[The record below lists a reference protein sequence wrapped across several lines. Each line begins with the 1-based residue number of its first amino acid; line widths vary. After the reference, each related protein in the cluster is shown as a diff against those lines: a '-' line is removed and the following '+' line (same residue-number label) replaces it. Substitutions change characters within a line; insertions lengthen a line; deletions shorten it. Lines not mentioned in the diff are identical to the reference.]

1 MLSGL
6 LALSISAVAQPKLID
21 GVVAVVGNNIV
32 LKSEINTQFQQLL
45 DQGLTENDAD
55 QCRIFEDLM
64 FEKLLI
70 HQAEM
75 DSVTVDEGQV
85 EMELER
91 RMDYFVRQIGS
102 RQKLEQ
108 YYNKSIIEIKEE
120 MQPLVHDQLTAQKMM
135 REITA
140 EIEITPSEV
149 RNFYKSMDDDSL
161 PLVNAEV
168 EYAQIV
174 KYPEV
179 SEEAKQ
185 EAIDR
190 LNDLKRR
197 VEEGSSFSTMAILY
211 SEDPGSAKAGGE
223 YVGIKRG
230 QFVKEF
236 EAVAFN
242 LKVGEISEPFRTEYG
257 YHIIQLQKRRG
268 EELDLRHILIKP
280 KISAENLEGAKNY
293 LDSIKDLIELGTLSF
308 EEAAEQVSDDE
319 NSKLNGGIMVNP
331 QTTDSRWE
339 TGQLDKGIFYVIDGL
354 SIEEICEPSFF
365 REPDG
370 KEGYRLVRLLDK
382 TEAHI
387 ADLKTDYQRLQNV
400 ALQEKK
406 DKEVQKW
413 IEEKLS
419 KTYVR
424 VNNDYFNCNFQRNW
438 IKQSQYV
445 E

>member
-1 MLSGL
+1 MIFNLN
-6 LALSISAVAQPKLID
+6 AIAQPKIVD

-32 LKSEINTQFQQLL
+32 LKSEINTQFQQLK
-45 DQGLTENDAD
+45 DQGLTENEAD
-55 QCRIFEDLM
+55 QCRIFEDLL

-70 HQAEM
+70 HQAEQ
-75 DSVTVDEGQV
+75 DSIVVGDDEVQ
-85 EMELER
+85 MSLER
-91 RMDYFVRQIGS
+91 RIDYFVQQIGS

-108 YYNKSIIEIKEE
+108 YYDKSIVEIKEE
-120 MQPLVHDQLTAQKMM
+120 MEQLVRDQLTAQRMM
-135 REITA
+135 REITQDV
-140 EIEITPSEV
+140 EITPSEV
-149 RNFYKSMDDDSL
+149 REYYKSIGKDSL
-161 PLVNAEV
+161 PLVNTEV
-168 EYAQIV
+168 EYAQII
-174 KYPEV
+174 KYPDV
-179 SEEAKQ
+179 SEEAKNA
-185 EAIDR
+185 AIER
-190 LNDLKRR
+190 LKELKKR

-223 YVGIKRG
+223 YIGIKRG

-242 LKVGEISEPFRTEYG
+242 LKAGEISEPFRTEYG
-257 YHIIQLQKRRG
+257 YHIVQLQKRRG

-280 KISAENLEGAKNY
+280 KISAENLEEAQHF
-293 LDSIKDLIELGTLSF
+293 LDSLKDQIELEITSF
-308 EEAAEQVSDDE
+308 EDAAEQFSDDE
-319 NSKLNGGIMVNP
+319 NSKLNGGVVVNP

-339 TGQLDKGIFYVIDGL
+339 TSQLDKGIFYVIDGL
-354 SIEEICEPSFF
+354 DKMEISEPSFF
-365 REPDG
+365 RQPDG

-382 TEAHI
+382 TEAHV

-400 ALQEKK
+400 ALQKKK
-406 DKEVQKW
+406 DEEVQKW
-413 IEEKLS
+413 VEDKLT